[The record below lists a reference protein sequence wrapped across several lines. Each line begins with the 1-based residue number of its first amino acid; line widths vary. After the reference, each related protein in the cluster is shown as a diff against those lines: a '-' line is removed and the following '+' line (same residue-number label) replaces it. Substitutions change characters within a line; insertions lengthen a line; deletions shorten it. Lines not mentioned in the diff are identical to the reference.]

1 MKVNTIQAGDYLR
14 LSAERYPG
22 RDCFVFD
29 DGSSRTFAETN
40 RRVNQLAGA
49 LHARRVR
56 KGDRVAILA
65 TDSGEYVEVL
75 MACMKLGAVY
85 VPLNNRLA
93 DAEVLTL
100 LRRAEPKALFASS
113 RYTARVAAL
122 APQLTG
128 IELMGSLD
136 GEDLVPFAGLLAE
149 GTDAEPAVEVADDDV
164 LALAFTSGTTGLPKG
179 VLQSQRM
186 INALALNMSIDY
198 EIMADEFRYTASP
211 TFHIAG
217 QAMIAMHV
225 MRGFPTLILPQFDE
239 GAVLRWMQSGRLT
252 GAFLVPTM
260 ISRLLDDPRVADG
273 SYDAIR
279 SIIYGAAPMTPA
291 LLRRAMTVFGCDF
304 INAFGAATEGGL
316 QASLSA
322 ADHRRAAAGAEH
334 LLGSIGKPAFG
345 VDLRLVDADGKD
357 VPRGEVGEIVS
368 RSNAV
373 MSGYLEMPDQT
384 ARAIRDG
391 WFWGG
396 DLARMDEDG
405 YLYLAG
411 RSKDMIIRGGENI
424 YPIEIET
431 VISDYPGVTA
441 VAVVGQPD
449 EHWGEIVVA
458 FVTAEPGT
466 VIEQDAVR
474 QFCRE
479 RLASYKIPQV
489 VTIIGEMPL
498 NASGK
503 ILKRELRARLAPAG
517 LRLWLPAGGD
527 CSLMSAPAQVTS
539 EEEGCSHVSTP

>member
-1 MKVNTIQAGDYLR
+1 MKVNTIQAGDYVR
-14 LSAERYPG
+14 LSAERYPH

-29 DGSSRTFAETN
+29 DGSSRTFKQTN
-40 RRVNQLAGA
+40 SRVNQLADA
-49 LHARRVR
+49 LRRRGLR

-75 MACMKLGAVY
+75 MACMKLGVVY

-100 LRRAEPKALFASS
+100 LRRAEPRVLFASS
-113 RYTARVAAL
+113 RYAAQVAAL
-122 APQLTG
+122 APQLNG
-128 IELMGSLD
+128 IDLLVCLD
-136 GEDLVPFAGLLAE
+136 GDDLVPFAALLAE
-149 GTDAEPAVEVADDDV
+149 GQNIEPQVEVSDDDI

-186 INALALNMSIDY
+186 INALSLNMSIDY
-198 EIMADEFRYTASP
+198 EILAEEFRYTASP

-225 MRGFPTLILPQFDE
+225 MRGFPTLILPQFEED
-239 GAVLRWMQSGRLT
+239 AVLRWMQSGRLT

-260 ISRLLDDPRVADG
+260 ISRLLENPHVHEG
-273 SYDAIR
+273 SYENLR

-291 LLRRAMTVFGCDF
+291 LLRRAMAVFTCDF

-316 QASLSA
+316 QSSLSA

-345 VDLRLVDADGKD
+345 VDLRLVDEDGKD
-357 VPRGEVGEIVS
+357 VACGEVGEIVS

-373 MSGYLEMPDQT
+373 MSGYFEMPEET

-396 DLARMDEDG
+396 DLARMDEAG

-431 VISDYPGVTA
+431 VIAEYPGVA
-441 VAVVGQPD
+441 QVAVVGQPD

-458 FVTAEPGT
+458 FLTVEPGAT
-466 VIEQDAVR
+466 VQRDALR
-474 QFCRE
+474 GFCRE
-479 RLASYKIPQV
+479 RLATYKLPEIVKV
-489 VTIIGEMPL
+489 VEGMPM

-503 ILKRELRARLAPAG
+503 ILKRDLRGSLTTSAG
-517 LRLWLPAGGD
+517 
-527 CSLMSAPAQVTS
+527 
-539 EEEGCSHVSTP
+539 

>member
-1 MKVNTIQAGDYLR
+1 VKVDTIQAGDFLR
-14 LSAERYPG
+14 LSAQRFAD

-29 DGSSRTFAETN
+29 DGSSRSFGETN

-49 LHARRVR
+49 LHRRGVR

-75 MACMKLGAVY
+75 MACMKLGVVY

-100 LRRAEPKALFASS
+100 LRRAEPKAVFASA
-113 RYTARVAAL
+113 RYASRVAAL
-122 APQLTG
+122 AAELTG
-128 IELMGSLD
+128 IGFLSSLD
-136 GEDLVPFAGLLAE
+136 GGDLIPFADLLAE
-149 GTDAEPAVEVADDDV
+149 GTDAEPAVEVDDEDV

-186 INALALNMSIDY
+186 INALILQMSVDY
-198 EIMADEFRYTASP
+198 QILLDEFRYTASP

-217 QAMIAMHV
+217 QAMILMHV
-225 MRGFPTLILPQFDE
+225 QRGFPTLILPQFEE

-252 GAFLVPTM
+252 GVFLVPTM
-260 ISRLLDDPRVADG
+260 ISRLLEDPRVLDG
-273 SYDAIR
+273 GYLSIR
-279 SIIYGAAPMTPA
+279 SIIYGASPMTPA
-291 LLRRAMTVFGCDF
+291 LLRRAIDVFGCDF

-316 QASLSA
+316 QSSLSP
-322 ADHRRAAAGAEH
+322 ADHRRAAAGAGH
-334 LLGSIGKPAFG
+334 LLGSIGKPAFA
-345 VDLRLVDADGKD
+345 VDLRLVDESGQD
-357 VPRGEVGEIVS
+357 VRPGEVGEIVTRS
-368 RSNAV
+368 RAT
-373 MSGYLEMPDQT
+373 MSSYLGMPEET

-396 DLARMDEDG
+396 DLARMDSDG

-424 YPIEIET
+424 YPVEIET
-431 VISDYPGVTA
+431 VIADHPDVTA

-458 FVTAEPGT
+458 FVTAT
-466 VIEQDAVR
+466 TDAVIEPEEVR
-474 QFCRE
+474 RFCRQ
-479 RLASYKIPQV
+479 RLASYKVPAV
-489 VTIIGEMPL
+489 VTVIPEMPL

-503 ILKRELRARLAPAG
+503 ILKRELRARLRDG
-517 LRLWLPAGGD
+517 
-527 CSLMSAPAQVTS
+527 
-539 EEEGCSHVSTP
+539 

>member
-1 MKVNTIQAGDYLR
+1 MSAVEVNTLQA
-14 LSAERYPG
+14 ETPG
-22 RDCFVFD
+22 LNVSDPD
-29 DGSSRTFAETN
+29 GTASSHDGSSHTFAETN
-40 RRVNQLAGA
+40 RRVNQLGSA
-49 LHARRVR
+49 LQARGVR
-56 KGDRVAILA
+56 KRDRVAVLG
-65 TDSGEYVEVL
+65 TDSGDYVEVL

-113 RYTARVAAL
+113 RYTERITAL
-122 APQLTG
+122 ARQLNG
-128 IELMGSLD
+128 LHLVCSLD
-136 GEDLVPFAGLLAE
+136 GRDLIPFTDLLAE
-149 GTDAEPAVEVADDDV
+149 GTDAEPGAEVTDDDV

-198 EIMADEFRYTASP
+198 EIVADEFRYTASP
-211 TFHIAG
+211 IFHIAG
-217 QAMIAMHV
+217 QAMIAMHI
-225 MRGFPTLILPQFDE
+225 MRSFPTLILPQFDE
-239 GAVLRWMQSGRLT
+239 GRVLHWMQSGRLT

-260 ISRLLDDPRVADG
+260 ISRLLDDPRVNDG
-273 SYDAIR
+273 SYESIR

-291 LLRRAMTVFGCDF
+291 LLRRAMTVFTCDF

-322 ADHRRAAAGAEH
+322 ADHRRAAAGAAH

-345 VDLRLVDADGKD
+345 VNLRLVDVDGKD
-357 VPRGEVGEIVS
+357 VPHGEAGEIVT

-373 MSGYLEMPDQT
+373 MSGYLEMPGET

-431 VISDYPGVTA
+431 VISEYPGVTA
-441 VAVVGQPD
+441 AAVIGQPD
-449 EHWGEIVVA
+449 DHWGEIVVA
-458 FVTAEPGT
+458 FITAERGAA
-466 VIEQDAVR
+466 VERDAIR
-474 QFCRE
+474 RFCRE
-479 RLASYKIPQV
+479 RLAPYKIPEV
-489 VTIIGEMPL
+489 VTVIEEMPL

-503 ILKRELRARLAPAG
+503 ILKRELRARLAHAA
-517 LRLWLPAGGD
+517 R
-527 CSLMSAPAQVTS
+527 SLFQATGAA
-539 EEEGCSHVSTP
+539 

>member
-1 MKVNTIQAGDYLR
+1 VSGIKVNTIQAGDYLR

-29 DGSSRTFAETN
+29 DGSARTFAQTN
-40 RRVNQLAGA
+40 SRVNRLADA
-49 LHARRVR
+49 LHRRGAR

-75 MACMKLGAVY
+75 IACAKLGLVY

-100 LRRAEPKALFASS
+100 LRRAEPKVLFAGS

-122 APQLTG
+122 ASRLPG
-128 IELMGSLD
+128 IELLCSLD
-136 GEDLVPFAGLLAE
+136 GADLVPFAALMAE
-149 GTDAEPAVEVADDDV
+149 GEDIEPGVEVADDDV

-186 INALALNMSIDY
+186 INALSLNMSIDY
-198 EIMADEFRYTASP
+198 EILAGEFRYTASP
-211 TFHIAG
+211 IFHIAG
-217 QAMIAMHV
+217 QAMISMHI
-225 MRGFPTLILPQFDE
+225 MRGFPTLILPQFE
-239 GAVLRWMQSGRLT
+239 ENAVLRWMQSSRLT

-260 ISRLLDDPRVADG
+260 ISKLLDNPAVSAG
-273 SYDAIR
+273 SYESMR
-279 SIIYGAAPMTPA
+279 SIIYGGAPMTPA
-291 LLRRAMTVFGCDF
+291 LLRRAMKVFQCDF

-345 VDLRLVDADGKD
+345 VDLRLADEDGKD
-357 VPRGEVGEIVS
+357 VPRGAVGEIVS

-373 MSGYLEMPDQT
+373 MSGYLEMPEET

-396 DLARMDEDG
+396 DLARMDENG

-424 YPIEIET
+424 YPVEIET
-431 VISDYPGVTA
+431 VIADYPGIIQ
-441 VAVVGQPD
+441 VAVVGQQD

-458 FVTAEPGT
+458 FITTAPGT
-466 VIEQDAVR
+466 AVDPEQLR

-479 RLASYKIPQV
+479 RLASYKLPELV
-489 VTIIGEMPL
+489 KIIAEMPL

-503 ILKRELRARLAPAG
+503 VLKRELRAGLSSSAG
-517 LRLWLPAGGD
+517 
-527 CSLMSAPAQVTS
+527 
-539 EEEGCSHVSTP
+539 